1 MDHKKNILAVASFG
15 GHWMQLLR
23 IAFPLETFYNISY
36 ASTSKKCSTMVPN
49 RKFYHLTN
57 FSRWNMWRM
66 PFAFFSALSILFK
79 EHPTAVL
86 STGAAPGLLV
96 LIIAKY
102 LFSRETIWVD
112 SFANAAQLSFCGK
125 LAVKLHI
132 DHVYTQWEHLGGPA
146 VKYSGSIIG

>member
-49 RKFYHLTN
+49 RKFYHLTD
-57 FSRWNMWRM
+57 FSRWNVWRI
-66 PFAFFSALSILFK
+66 PFALLSVIAILLK
-79 EHPTAVL
+79 ERPSTVI

-102 LFSRETIWVD
+102 LFFRKTIWVD
-112 SFANAAQLSFCGK
+112 SFANAGQLSFCGK
-125 LAVKLHI
+125 MAVKLHI
-132 DHVYTQWEHLGGPA
+132 DHVYTQWEHLSGPA